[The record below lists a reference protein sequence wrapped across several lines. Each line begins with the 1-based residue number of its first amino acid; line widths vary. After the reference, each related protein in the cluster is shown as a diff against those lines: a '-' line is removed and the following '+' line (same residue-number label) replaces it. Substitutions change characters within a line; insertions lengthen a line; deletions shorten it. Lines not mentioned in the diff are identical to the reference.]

1 MDKNGGNT
9 HPDALIIPMDK
20 LMHLVK
26 PDYSTNTSPP
36 GQPSMESLMEQMT
49 YKNNLQSA
57 MVGGSN
63 DFPPKLVKVVPSSG
77 TSVSAHDMTQTAMQ
91 INAAYNKACLT
102 QIANSP
108 PHNILTGG
116 KKKYKKSYRRRRRSN
131 KKRRKK
137 TYKKRYRSISKRR
150 KSNRKKR

>member
-1 MDKNGGNT
+1 MDKNGSNT

-36 GQPSMESLMEQMT
+36 GQPSMQSLMEQMT

-57 MVGGSN
+57 MVGGN
-63 DFPPKLVKVVPSSG
+63 NEFPPKLVKVVPSSG

-102 QIANSP
+102 QIAKSP

-116 KKKYKKSYRRRRRSN
+116 KKKYKKSHRKRRRSN
-131 KKRRKK
+131 KKRQKK
-137 TYKKRYRSISKRR
+137 AIEVSSHA
-150 KSNRKKR
+150 